1 LLGRRTSWKTRLA
14 ESIELI
20 PASVKTTRL
29 LALNSYQDLHRIPLL
44 FWLFIFQPQTE
55 FLIQNCEIIPMK
67 RTFQPSVLKRKRVHG
82 FRARM
87 ATANGRKV
95 LARRRAK
102 GRARLSA

>member
-1 LLGRRTSWKTRLA
+1 MGRKHKLTGSAGPVQT
-14 ESIELI
+14 
-20 PASVKTTRL
+20 PVKTTRL
-29 LALNSYQDLHRIPLL
+29 LALNSHWDLHRIPLL
-44 FWLFIFQPQTE
+44 FWLLIFQPQTE